1 MLALKIMLYVLT
13 LAGAFFFAFRER
25 KLTQQLTD
33 EALEKQQENVSD
45 FDSFYG
51 IRRDIRR
58 VRILRNLPREARSR
72 LNVAIGLKVLFAVV
86 FVIEVITL
94 QR

>member
-33 EALEKQQENVSD
+33 EHLKS
-45 FDSFYG
+45 S
-51 IRRDIRR
+51 RR
-58 VRILRNLPREARSR
+58 
-72 LNVAIGLKVLFAVV
+72 
-86 FVIEVITL
+86 T
-94 QR
+94 